1 MPTNESI
8 PIFEPADRVSGVCVG
23 AVTGKRFV
31 NIAADIPG
39 GPTGTENIRV
49 ATCGAGLKAA
59 GVSCYDGVDGELIPL
74 HTDHSAILMPAG
86 AAITAGQ
93 EVETA
98 YPLDAPTISGT
109 TITVDELLKEP
120 ERITRDIADLAM
132 QRFYMDRIFNTGGG
146 VRGGSLLVELPNPQA
161 TDMYANR
168 DIKEVAPGQ
177 AFPIIGFDRGVPT
190 LAKPKEVRRQVVRH
204 EGGREA
210 QRPRDAPQQHGA
222 YGEHHSSSHRE
233 PRPRRD
239 RRQRHR
245 VLAVP
250 QRHVLEHLRGHRD
263 PDEDRHVRPG
273 RRHHGRAGPGSTPR
287 SAASSS
293 TR

>member
-93 EVETA
+93 EVESDA
-98 YPLDAPTISGT
+98 QGRPIPLAAGKACGKAWSAQA
-109 TITVDELLKEP
+109 V
-120 ERITRDIADLAM
+120 
-132 QRFYMDRIFNTGGG
+132 
-146 VRGGSLLVELPNPQA
+146 VGSDVL
-161 TDMYANR
+161 
-168 DIKEVAPGQ
+168 IK
-177 AFPIIGFDRGVPT
+177 
-190 LAKPKEVRRQVVRH
+190 L
-204 EGGREA
+204 
-210 QRPRDAPQQHGA
+210 
-222 YGEHHSSSHRE
+222 YS
-233 PRPRRD
+233 
-239 RRQRHR
+239 
-245 VLAVP
+245 
-250 QRHVLEHLRGHRD
+250 
-263 PDEDRHVRPG
+263 
-273 RRHHGRAGPGSTPR
+273 
-287 SAASSS
+287 
-293 TR
+293 